1 MSRIY
6 NLVLINPVDFKTKS
20 FFRSYANFRALL
32 CGFFFLDK
40 RGLSSFLVNKT
51 LTEFIMANNL
61 FVSYRPSVPDRD
73 IALLIRAIASLG
85 GYTQVQE
92 FFWYVRSNKNAETAL
107 EVMRDNI
114 DPSDT
119 LIVIDSSNNE
129 FEMNRNL
136 RDVVESR
143 IRHVWE

>member
-1 MSRIY
+1 
-6 NLVLINPVDFKTKS
+6 
-20 FFRSYANFRALL
+20 
-32 CGFFFLDK
+32 
-40 RGLSSFLVNKT
+40 
-51 LTEFIMANNL
+51 MANNL

-73 IALLIRAIASLG
+73 LTSLTRAIASLG

-92 FFWYVRSNKNAETAL
+92 LFWYIRSNKNAETAL

-119 LIVIDSSNNE
+119 LIVIDASNNE

-136 RDVVESR
+136 RDQVESR
-143 IRHVWE
+143 IRHIWN